1 MGSLHS
7 CMACRPVCLER
18 RVPSPMEGQA
28 GQDKSPQAQATKAR
42 KILLMLLSLWPS
54 AASNP
59 HQPMNLTWVIIS
71 DTTGGVIHSTLA
83 IHPKNTWWLD
93 LELDLCLLAKGSW
106 YEDREDD
113 DVRSPDN
120 PGCSNPCQRAALRDS
135 SFCVCPRGRQN
146 QVTVSNCGGLTNLTA
161 PPGGASQRGL
171 SAGNL
176 LPEET

>member
-1 MGSLHS
+1 
-7 CMACRPVCLER
+7 MACRPVCLER

-93 LELDLCLLAKGSW
+93 LEFDLCLLAARSWDIGRWEIKMPSKPKCGAGTSRCNTQHPPLTQNLDAATTFNRQAYRKHPSMCALKG
-106 YEDREDD
+106 DRT
-113 DVRSPDN
+113 
-120 PGCSNPCQRAALRDS
+120 
-135 SFCVCPRGRQN
+135 GRPSI
-146 QVTVSNCGGLTNLTA
+146 TAGG
-161 PPGGASQRGL
+161 
-171 SAGNL
+171 
-176 LPEET
+176 